1 MENQRGKYQFWLLIL
16 GLITAAAVI
25 IFLAWRLYHL
35 RRQPIAPTAPQRTP
49 AAENAA
55 PQCTLTFVIP
65 TPVPTNTPIP
75 SPSPSVAP
83 SPTITP
89 SPVPTNTPTPLPTT
103 TPVPT
108 NTPTPPP
115 APTNTPIPTNT
126 PTPLPTPTTTSIAY
140 QETPTPTPTRK
151 ILLESGNTTQTVF
164 TVLLGGIATGLAI
177 LLAL

>member
-65 TPVPTNTPIP
+65 TPVPTNTP
-75 SPSPSVAP
+75 
-83 SPTITP
+83 TP
-89 SPVPTNTPTPLPTT
+89 SP
-103 TPVPT
+103 
-108 NTPTPPP
+108 
-115 APTNTPIPTNT
+115 APTATPIV
-126 PTPLPTPTTTSIAY
+126 Y
-140 QETPTPTPTRK
+140 QETPTLTPTRK
-151 ILLESGNTTQTVF
+151 ILPESGNTTQTVF

>member
-75 SPSPSVAP
+75 SPSPSIAP

-108 NTPTPPP
+108 NTPTPSP
-115 APTNTPIPTNT
+115 APTATPIV
-126 PTPLPTPTTTSIAY
+126 Y
-140 QETPTPTPTRK
+140 QETPTLTPTRK
-151 ILLESGNTTQTVF
+151 ILPESGNTTQTVF